1 MLHELASL
9 VEQVIAPVGGFR
21 LVLDHMGKRGLANLV
36 GETRA
41 LGCPIAKGRAE
52 AMHRHALDLH
62 AAEDDF
68 ERHHLAITERGL
80 PGLCPGKTKSPLR
93 VSSINHK
100 ELP

>member
-1 MLHELASL
+1 
-9 VEQVIAPVGGFR
+9 
-21 LVLDHMGKRGLANLV
+21 
-36 GETRA
+36 
-41 LGCPIAKGRAE
+41 
-52 AMHRHALDLH
+52 MHRHALDLH